1 MPRLAMPCR
10 GLRAASLRGLSVA
23 SAWLAWGPLVTRG
36 LGCLCRALC
45 SLCALVL
52 YPWKRPGD
60 ASVLLPE
67 PWEGCPERRIY
78 RGGDAEAELLT
89 VYTKPCS
96 FQVDLAW
103 LAAESAYFKALSRS
117 RMQEAAGGQLHLDH
131 VPSGAFHAILQWVFL
146 GRFSLAEEE
155 LLPAVQ
161 AASYL
166 LLPRFLDRCWEAL
179 RPLLGPQN
187 CFSYLH
193 FAEAVGCPE
202 LRAEVCRY
210 LSAHLLEL
218 ARPVT
223 HQLAPQ
229 MKEELARLRLDGP
242 PRLCVLQKENVS
254 GAPLPPLRGLYC
266 RPLPPEE
273 GDWHCATHLPFQ
285 AEKWSFSTAQLLN
298 YLFIMGGYREKRG
311 ARGFIFRMAAFRY
324 NPLTDVWHPTAPP
337 KKRRR
342 HFSTAVVGHHI
353 YAIGGWYLDSLL
365 APDSSTCLYTAV
377 ERYDPWTDS
386 WAFVSSLPM
395 GDFSF
400 TISLSHDLPLCT
412 AHAGSIYTLGTVQRT
427 GEKLLL
433 CYDVATDT
441 WQELLPTLTRADA
454 DLPGLYFLGGTEPL
468 FVVGSSSRDNVVT
481 SFSVAS
487 HQWGPVRSLPKC
499 SLAGQGLVWEGLLYM
514 ASPDLGAIL
523 QADLS
528 RPACWLLLP
537 PPPFPLCYEALFLLH
552 FPQAATTGERAAEQ
566 GEEDPQR

>member
-242 PRLCVLQKENVS
+242 PRLCVLQKEN
-254 GAPLPPLRGLYC
+254 
-266 RPLPPEE
+266 
-273 GDWHCATHLPFQ
+273 
-285 AEKWSFSTAQLLN
+285 
-298 YLFIMGGYREKRG
+298 
-311 ARGFIFRMAAFRY
+311 
-324 NPLTDVWHPTAPP
+324 
-337 KKRRR
+337 RRR